1 MAAFNYPAAVAFGA
15 AKAGLGGSGSSG
27 AVGYTVF
34 DAAGV
39 RQIARTSQNVFERGD
54 ASGSSNTGLYEAT
67 ISLDT
72 SWSGPALRIIWDIVG
87 QPTVAAEET
96 VFTTLQTITNIFNN
110 VNSLSGAVFSLVQPF
125 YVNYRP

>member
-15 AKAGLGGSGSSG
+15 SKAGLGGSGSSG

-34 DAAGV
+34 DSAWV
-39 RQIARTSQNVFERGD
+39 RQVARTSQGVYERGD
-54 ASGSSNTGLYEAT
+54 ASGSSSTGLYEAN

-72 SWSGPALRIIWDIVG
+72 SWSGPALRIVWDIVG
-87 QPTVAAEET
+87 QPTVVAEET

-110 VNSLSGAVFSLVQPF
+110 VNSTSGAVLSLVQPLF
-125 YVNYRP
+125 ITSRP